1 MRKGGKVMEKPKK
14 FPISEVTH
22 TEGVSITS
30 IAEMFGYNQA
40 CDDWEKYHEWYV
52 KTHCVRKENLPNIEE
67 INKIY
72 CQNCLYEECNE
83 ICDKMRIK
91 ITYAIAKRIGKEAQ

>member
-1 MRKGGKVMEKPKK
+1 MKKPKRPLNDGFDANAGDMWDK
-14 FPISEVTH
+14 
-22 TEGVSITS
+22 
-30 IAEMFGYNQA
+30 
-40 CDDWEKYHEWYV
+40 WEAYHNWYI
-52 KTHCVRKENLPNIEE
+52 KTHCVRKKDLPNIEE

-91 ITYAIAKRIGKEAQ
+91 ITYAIAKRIGKKG

>member
-1 MRKGGKVMEKPKK
+1 MEKPRRRFIDKSRETN
-14 FPISEVTH
+14 FFFGIDV
-22 TEGVSITS
+22 
-30 IAEMFGYNQA
+30 GYNQA
-40 CDDWEKYHEWYV
+40 CDDWEKYHEWYI
-52 KTHCVRKENLPNIEE
+52 KTHCVKKKDLPNIEE

-91 ITYAIAKRIGKEAQ
+91 ITYAIAKRIGKEV